1 VSAATGTL
9 ALRVTV
15 TDAWRTVA
23 VRLPAGAAAG
33 EVKRQAL
40 TGAGIDVRRAEA
52 YLLKFAGTPV
62 GDEARGLDAL
72 GVPDGAGLVVCPR
85 RRRPVR

>member
-1 VSAATGTL
+1 VSAAVGML
-9 ALRVTV
+9 ALRITV
-15 TDAWRTVA
+15 TDAWRTVE
-23 VRLPAGAAAG
+23 VRLPAGTAAG
-33 EVKRQAL
+33 EAKRQAL
-40 TGAGIDVRRAEA
+40 AGAGIDARRAGD

-62 GDEARGLDAL
+62 GDEAQRLDAI

>member
-1 VSAATGTL
+1 MSAAAAALT
-9 ALRVTV
+9 LRVTV

-23 VRLPAGAAAG
+23 LRLPAGTAAG
-33 EVKRQAL
+33 EAKRQAL
-40 TGAGIDVRRAEA
+40 AGAGIDARRAA
-52 YLLKFAGTPV
+52 DYVLKFGGTPV
-62 GDEARGLDAL
+62 GDEARRLDAI